1 MESTWDVHLRSP
13 LLMPIL
19 EQVMIASPLVLEPK
33 ILLLTNNTD
42 NGVRIKTWPAS
53 SSGVASDIHFED
65 VVMNNVANPIIID
78 QNYCPNGQCSNQALT
93 KAWKAACAVA
103 ESKVVISAGV
113 YKLGLVTLLGPCKG
127 AIEFNLQGTL
137 QAPSDVASFN
147 GKDGWV
153 SFERIDG
160 LTVSGG
166 GVFDGKGQQAWQKNE
181 CNKDKN
187 CNVLPINIRFD
198 YVTNSKVQDITSK
211 DSKYFH
217 INLLGCK
224 QLQFQHVT
232 ITAPANSPNTDGIHL
247 GRSSQITI
255 TNADIGTGDD
265 CISFGAGTQDIT
277 VNQVTC
283 GPGHGISVGS
293 LGKYQSE
300 EPVSGIRVTGATL
313 SNTDNG
319 VRIKTW
325 PASSSGVASDIHF
338 EDVVMN
344 NVANPIIIDQNYC
357 PNGQCSNQSPSKVKI
372 SNVSFKKIRGTSST
386 KEAVNLICSKS
397 VPCQQVVLSDIDLA
411 YKGGGGSATSTCT
424 NVQPAVSGKLNP
436 PACTNKN

>member
-1 MESTWDVHLRSP
+1 MGKNLSIATIS
-13 LLMPIL
+13 LL
-19 EQVMIASPLVLEPK
+19 LVL
-33 ILLLTNNTD
+33 
-42 NGVRIKTWPAS
+42 AS
-53 SSGVASDIHFED
+53 TKAQQVFDVKSYGAQPNADIT
-65 VVMNNVANPIIID
+65 
-78 QNYCPNGQCSNQALT
+78 QALT
-93 KAWKAACAVA
+93 KAWKAACAVVG
-103 ESKVVISAGV
+103 SKVVISAGV

-153 SFERIDG
+153 VFERIDG

-181 CNKDKN
+181 CNENKN
-187 CNVLPINIRFD
+187 CNVHPINIRFD

-211 DSKYFH
+211 DSKFFH
-217 INLLGCK
+217 INLLECK
-224 QLQFQHVT
+224 KLQFQHVT
-232 ITAPANSPNTDGIHL
+232 ITAPADSPNTDGIHVA
-247 GRSSQITI
+247 RSSQITI
-255 TNADIGTGDD
+255 TNANIGTGDD
-265 CISFGAGTQDIT
+265 CISIGDGTQDIT
-277 VNQVTC
+277 VNQVSC
-283 GPGHGISVGS
+283 GPGHGISIGS
-293 LGKYQSE
+293 LGKYQNE

-325 PASSSGVASDIHF
+325 PASPSGVASNIHF

-357 PNGQCSNQSPSKVKI
+357 PDSQCSNQSPSKVKI
-372 SNVSFKKIRGTSST
+372 SNVSFKKIKGTSST

-411 YKGGGGSATSTCT
+411 YKGGGGSTTSTCA
-424 NVQPAVSGKLNP
+424 NVQPAVSGKQNP
-436 PACTNKN
+436 PACTNKH

>member
-1 MESTWDVHLRSP
+1 MGKNLTIATIS
-13 LLMPIL
+13 LL
-19 EQVMIASPLVLEPK
+19 LVL
-33 ILLLTNNTD
+33 
-42 NGVRIKTWPAS
+42 AS
-53 SSGVASDIHFED
+53 TKAQQVFDVKSYGAQPNADIT
-65 VVMNNVANPIIID
+65 
-78 QNYCPNGQCSNQALT
+78 QALT
-93 KAWKAACAVA
+93 KAWKAACEVA
-103 ESKVVISAGV
+103 GSKVVISVGV

-153 SFERIDG
+153 AFERING

-181 CNKDKN
+181 CAEDKN

-217 INLLGCK
+217 INLLECK
-224 QLQFQHVT
+224 KLQFQHVT
-232 ITAPANSPNTDGIHL
+232 IIAPANSPNTDGIHV

-255 TNADIGTGDD
+255 TNVDIGTGDD
-265 CISFGAGTQDIT
+265 CISFGDGTQDVT

-293 LGKYQSE
+293 LGRYENE

-325 PASSSGVASDIHF
+325 PSSSSGVASDIHF

-344 NVANPIIIDQNYC
+344 NVANPVIIDQNYC
-357 PNGQCSNQSPSKVKI
+357 PNSQCSNQSPSKVKI
-372 SNVSFKKIRGTSST
+372 SNVSFKKIRGISST
-386 KEAVNLICSKS
+386 KEALNLICSKS

-411 YKGGGGSATSTCT
+411 YKGGGGSATSICT
-424 NVQPAVSGKLNP
+424 NIQPAVSGKLNP
-436 PACTNKN
+436 PACTNKH